1 MAGRGRKKIN
11 VVSLRGVAIPLP
23 QVNRDVVDTLE
34 SLMADARDG
43 RIAGILYATVSPEG
57 HLVTAWTG
65 NAESHSMI
73 AGAAILQRRI
83 TKAGDPS

>member
-1 MAGRGRKKIN
+1 MAQRRRKTNIL
-11 VVSLRGVAIPLP
+11 SLRGGAIPVP
-23 QVNRDVVDTLE
+23 HINRAVVETLE
-34 SLMADARDG
+34 SLLVDAKDG
-43 RIAGILYATVSPEG
+43 HIAGIVYATVSPEG

-83 TKAGDPS
+83 TKAGDNSE